1 MTGKKYNG
9 QKSTSTSTTQKEHET
24 ITEVVKSI
32 LTETNILQETVKTKC
47 QQEKCLQ
54 ESETLLQNF
63 KTDADL
69 LDFLAFKVSEH
80 ILNNENFKQIVCNS
94 LSLEVHDELDKMKRK
109 IETINKKN
117 ENLENLLEAQEQY
130 SRRNCL
136 LIHGLPAEI
145 NENTDNTVIKFL
157 EINLGINV
165 TEKDL
170 DRSHRLSRP
179 NSPIIVKLISHNLK
193 TLIFSCKKKLKG
205 KNFFLTE
212 SLTPKRMSCIKKLNT
227 LREAGKI
234 KSFWSNDGKIFYT
247 LPNKQDKRLELNIDY
262 PDKILSCIDDKSS

>member
-9 QKSTSTSTTQKEHET
+9 QKSTPTSTTQKHET

-32 LTETNILQETVKTKC
+32 LTETNILQEIVKTKC

-54 ESETLLQNF
+54 ESKTLLQNF

-69 LDFLAFKVSEH
+69 LDSLAFKVSEH
-80 ILNNENFKQIVCNS
+80 ILNNENFKQIVCDS

-136 LIHGLPAEI
+136 LIHGLPAEV
-145 NENTDNTVIKFL
+145 TVTGTVTMHNFL
-157 EINLGINV
+157 CML
-165 TEKDL
+165 
-170 DRSHRLSRP
+170 
-179 NSPIIVKLISHNLK
+179 
-193 TLIFSCKKKLKG
+193 
-205 KNFFLTE
+205 
-212 SLTPKRMSCIKKLNT
+212 
-227 LREAGKI
+227 
-234 KSFWSNDGKIFYT
+234 
-247 LPNKQDKRLELNIDY
+247 
-262 PDKILSCIDDKSS
+262 

>member
-9 QKSTSTSTTQKEHET
+9 QKSTPTSTTQKEHET

-32 LTETNILQETVKTKC
+32 LTKTNILQETVKTKC

-69 LDFLAFKVSEH
+69 LDSLAFKVSEH
-80 ILNNENFKQIVCNS
+80 ILSNENFKQIVCNS

-117 ENLENLLEAQEQY
+117 KNLENLLEAQEQY
-130 SRRNCL
+130 SRKNCL
-136 LIHGLPAEI
+136 LIYGLPAEV
-145 NENTDNTVIKFL
+145 NENMDKTVIKFL
-157 EINLGINV
+157 EINLGINI

-170 DRSHRLSRP
+170 DRSYRLSRP
-179 NSPIIVKLISHNLK
+179 NSPIIVKFRSHNLK
-193 TLIFSCKKKLKG
+193 TLIFSCKKQAKRQE
-205 KNFFLTE
+205 FF
-212 SLTPKRMSCIKKLNT
+212 S
-227 LREAGKI
+227 
-234 KSFWSNDGKIFYT
+234 D
-247 LPNKQDKRLELNIDY
+247 
-262 PDKILSCIDDKSS
+262 